1 MRIVVQAHRGFSAR
15 YPENT
20 LLAVE
25 KALEVGADRVEVD
38 LALSSDGYAIL
49 MHDETL
55 ERTTDGTGPIG
66 DYTLEELKTLDAGV
80 WKGAEFAGQTI
91 PTLSEAL
98 ELAKGKGELNL
109 EIKARGSDV
118 RELIKTAVREVQKH
132 AASDRVVFSSFNLA
146 VLETV
151 RAADPELRLLLL
163 DWDEPE
169 QGRLEVAMENN
180 LYGWAPK
187 AEYATEERLRRAVE
201 AGLFVHIG
209 VALPEPRLLEWIQ
222 WGASGFS
229 IDDPEELV
237 DWLEQQ
243 GLQRRQQLLNKQAQQ
258 TPGPL

>member
-1 MRIVVQAHRGFSAR
+1 MFKPTAVSAHAIRKIP
-15 YPENT
+15 Y
-20 LLAVE
+20 LAVE

-38 LALSSDGYAIL
+38 LALSSDGYVVL

-109 EIKARGSDV
+109 ELKARGSGM
-118 RELIKTAVREVQKH
+118 RKLTGAAVREVQRH
-132 AASDRVVFSSFNLA
+132 AAGDRVVFSSFSLA
-146 VLETV
+146 ALSAV
-151 RAADPELRLLLL
+151 RAATPELRLLLL
-163 DWDEPE
+163 DWAEP
-169 QGRLEVAMENN
+169 GRGKLELAITEN

-187 AEYATEERLRRAVE
+187 AEYATEGRLRRAVE

-222 WGASGFS
+222 WGADGFS
-229 IDDPEELV
+229 IDDPEALV

-243 GLQRRQQLLNKQAQQ
+243 GLQRRRQLLNKQAQQ